1 MCNIL
6 QRLDDL
12 KSKSQ
17 DKFSERNGSLFT
29 TFHLPDGSRLQNAF
43 MPDDK
48 PKVIPLNKL
57 YENKT

>member
-12 KSKSQ
+12 KSKYQ
-17 DKFSERNGSLFT
+17 AKFLERNGSVFI
-29 TFHLPDGSRLQNAF
+29 TFRLPDGSRLQYAF

-48 PKVIPLNKL
+48 PKVIPMNKL
-57 YENKT
+57 KMT